1 MNKIAVLVV
10 IKKDGST
17 TLKAGEKGDI
27 YTEARE
33 LIRSINDGP
42 AHDVARVVALGE
54 AGTLKSY
61 KWKANTPAAHAAPV
75 APTTVEAEE
84 EPEEGDDE
92 ATASTDAKALRAAL
106 KAKGVAVPPRISDEK
121 LIALAIEHGVE
132 G

>member
-10 IKKDGST
+10 LKSDGAVA
-17 TLKAGEKGDI
+17 LKAGEKGCI

-33 LIRSINDGP
+33 LIRSLNDGP

-61 KWKANTPAAHAAPV
+61 KWKANMPAAHVAPV
-75 APTTVEAEE
+75 APAAVETEDDA
-84 EPEEGDDE
+84 EEGDD
-92 ATASTDAKALRAAL
+92 TASSTDSKALRAAL
-106 KAKGVAVPPRISDEK
+106 KAKGVSVPPRISDDK
-121 LIALAIEHGVE
+121 LIAFAIEHGVE